1 MSASVIIIGSGPAG
15 LAAALTLS
23 RQGVHPV
30 ILERLDRPA
39 LKLLASG
46 GGRCNFSNVLS
57 AEDFMKKFGRNGAFM
72 RNALRFAPKERL
84 LDFLESAG
92 VETVLTEQFFYFP
105 ASGRSRDILEAFL
118 RASGAEV
125 RTFAEVVFISAEN
138 GRVTGIELKSG
149 ERIPV
154 QAVVLAAGGCAWN
167 GLGSMAGLKLAEQLG
182 HTIRTPL
189 PAVAP
194 LLIREDWVTKLS
206 GVSLPKA
213 QLTLRSGRDT
223 LMTTGSLLFTH
234 VGLSGFP
241 ALDLAGDAAALC
253 EKNGT
258 ATLHLSVCSGRTAA
272 DWKRIF
278 DEARRNAG
286 PKSIRSI
293 LNEYIPKSVAE
304 TLTGLCGCSE
314 AKASNLSAGALRLLT
329 EYLTACPLTLTG
341 SGPMGKAMAMR
352 GGISLKEVDPAT
364 LSSRKVQGLF
374 LAGELLDLT
383 GPCGGYNIQWAFSS
397 GFLAGSSAAAY
408 LKTANHPEEVRP

>member
-15 LAAALTLS
+15 LAAALALS
-23 RQGVHPV
+23 RQGIQPL

-72 RNALRFAPKERL
+72 RNALRFAPRERL
-84 LDFLESAG
+84 LEFLKSAG
-92 VETVLTEQFFYFP
+92 VETVLTDGFFYFP
-105 ASGRSRDILEAFL
+105 ASGRSRDILNAFL
-118 RASGAEV
+118 HASGAEV
-125 RTFAEVVFISAEN
+125 RTFSEVVSISADN
-138 GRVTGIELKSG
+138 AGVAGVELQSG
-149 ERIPV
+149 ERIPAR
-154 QAVVLAAGGCAWN
+154 AVVLAAGGCAWN
-167 GLGSMAGLKLAEQLG
+167 GLGSMAGLKLAERLG

-194 LLIREDWVTKLS
+194 LLIREDWATRLS
-206 GVSLPKA
+206 GVSLPNA

-223 LMTTGSLLFTH
+223 LITAGSLLFTH

-258 ATLHLSVCSGRTAA
+258 AVLHLSVCSEKNAA

-278 DEARRNAG
+278 DEARRTAG
-286 PKSIRSI
+286 QKSIRGI
-293 LNEYIPKSVAE
+293 LGEHMPKSVAE
-304 TLTGLCGCSE
+304 TFAGLCGCSE
-314 AKASNLSAGALRLLT
+314 VRASGLSASALRLLT
-329 EYLTACPLTLTG
+329 EYLTAYPLTLTG

-352 GGISLKEVDPAT
+352 GGVSLKEVDPAT
-364 LSSRKVQGLF
+364 MSSRKVRGLF
-374 LAGELLDLT
+374 LAGELLDLA
-383 GPCGGYNIQWAFSS
+383 GPCGGYNMQWAFSS
-397 GFLAGSSAAAY
+397 GFLAGSSAAAF
-408 LKTANHPEEVRP
+408 LKKENSPEEVCP